1 MTNLNKKDKVYVEY
15 VVVFHQNLFT
25 TYFPFTIISFL
36 EVGGVSF
43 WCILSPFV
51 VKRMERDD
59 NCFFAVY
66 PSDRPVVK
74 ETRSEIPLL
83 HFMIWSYSNHL

>member
-1 MTNLNKKDKVYVEY
+1 M
-15 VVVFHQNLFT
+15 
-25 TYFPFTIISFL
+25 
-36 EVGGVSF
+36 
-43 WCILSPFV
+43 

-74 ETRSEIPLL
+74 ETRSEIP
-83 HFMIWSYSNHL
+83 